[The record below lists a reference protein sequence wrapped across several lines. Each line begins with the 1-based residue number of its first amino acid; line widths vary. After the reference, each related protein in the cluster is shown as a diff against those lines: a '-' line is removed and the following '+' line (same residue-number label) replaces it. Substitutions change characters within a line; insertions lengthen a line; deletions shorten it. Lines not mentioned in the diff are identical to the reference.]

1 MDTRSCC
8 GGDIR
13 RVHPFRCV
21 GQLIAKRCLIALF
34 MNMQN
39 KQGLNPRNHRR
50 LVGRLVVVA
59 VAMFGF
65 GYAMVPLYQVFC
77 DFTGLG
83 GRSVQIS
90 EDAAG
95 VPSSDRTVQI
105 RFLATTHSDLP
116 WQFQPLEKTS
126 VVKLGELSETRY
138 LAMNPTAHDIIG
150 QATYNIVPPEASL
163 YFVKTECFC
172 FTEQLLTS
180 NESREMPVYFF
191 VQPDLPESIK
201 EITLSYTFYRN
212 EKAEKAALAQASA
225 NAPVNEN

>member
-1 MDTRSCC
+1 
-8 GGDIR
+8 
-13 RVHPFRCV
+13 
-21 GQLIAKRCLIALF
+21 
-34 MNMQN
+34 MNMQTDN
-39 KQGLNPRNHRR
+39 VQKSRVNRR
-50 LVGRLVVVA
+50 LVGRLVVMA

-90 EDAAG
+90 ANTDG
-95 VPSSDRTVQI
+95 VRASDREVSI
-105 RFLATTHSDLP
+105 RFLATTHSELP

-126 VVKLGELSETRY
+126 TVKLGELSETRY
-138 LAMNPTAHDIIG
+138 LAMNPTAQDMIG
-150 QATYNIVPPEASL
+150 QATYNVVPPEASL

-212 EKAEKAALAQASA
+212 EKAERTALALTSA
-225 NAPVNEN
+225 IAPVNEN

>member
-1 MDTRSCC
+1 
-8 GGDIR
+8 
-13 RVHPFRCV
+13 
-21 GQLIAKRCLIALF
+21 
-34 MNMQN
+34 MNMQTDN
-39 KQGLNPRNHRR
+39 DLKSRINRR
-50 LVGRLVVVA
+50 LVGRLVVLA

-65 GYAMVPLYQVFC
+65 GYAMVPLYGVFC
-77 DFTGLG
+77 DITGLG

-90 EDAAG
+90 DNADG
-95 VPSSDRTVQI
+95 VADSDREVQI
-105 RFLATTHSDLP
+105 RFLATTHSELP

-126 VVKLGELSETRY
+126 TIKLGELSETRY
-138 LAMNPTAHDIIG
+138 LAMNPTAQDMIG
-150 QATYNIVPPEASL
+150 QATYNVVPPEASL

-212 EKAEKAALAQASA
+212 EKAEKSALALASA

>member
-1 MDTRSCC
+1 
-8 GGDIR
+8 
-13 RVHPFRCV
+13 
-21 GQLIAKRCLIALF
+21 
-34 MNMQN
+34 MNMQTDN
-39 KQGLNPRNHRR
+39 DLKSRINRR
-50 LVGRLVVVA
+50 LVGRLVVLA

-65 GYAMVPLYQVFC
+65 GYAMVPLYGLFC
-77 DFTGLG
+77 DITGLG

-90 EDAAG
+90 DNADG
-95 VPSSDRTVQI
+95 VADSDREVQI
-105 RFLATTHSDLP
+105 RFLATTHSELP

-126 VVKLGELSETRY
+126 TIKLGELSETRY
-138 LAMNPTAHDIIG
+138 LAMNPTAQDMIG
-150 QATYNIVPPEASL
+150 QATYNVVPPEASL

-212 EKAEKAALAQASA
+212 EKAEKSALALASA

>member
-1 MDTRSCC
+1 
-8 GGDIR
+8 
-13 RVHPFRCV
+13 
-21 GQLIAKRCLIALF
+21 
-34 MNMQN
+34 MNMQADN
-39 KQGLNPRNHRR
+39 DLKSRINRR
-50 LVGRLVVVA
+50 LVGRLAGLA

-65 GYAMVPLYQVFC
+65 GYAMVPLYGVFC
-77 DFTGLG
+77 DITGLG

-90 EDAAG
+90 ENADG
-95 VPSSDRTVQI
+95 VADSDREVQI

-116 WQFQPLEKTS
+116 WQFQPVEKTS
-126 VVKLGELSETRY
+126 TIKLGELSETRY
-138 LAMNPTAHDIIG
+138 LAMNPTAQDMIG
-150 QATYNIVPPEASL
+150 QATYNVVPPEASL

-212 EKAEKAALAQASA
+212 EKAEKSALALASA
-225 NAPVNEN
+225 NAPVTEN

>member
-1 MDTRSCC
+1 
-8 GGDIR
+8 
-13 RVHPFRCV
+13 
-21 GQLIAKRCLIALF
+21 
-34 MNMQN
+34 MNMQADN
-39 KQGLNPRNHRR
+39 DLKSRINRR
-50 LVGRLVVVA
+50 LVGRLVVLA

-65 GYAMVPLYQVFC
+65 GYAMVPLYGVFC
-77 DFTGLG
+77 DITGLG

-90 EDAAG
+90 DNADG
-95 VPSSDRTVQI
+95 VADSDREVQI
-105 RFLATTHSDLP
+105 RFLATTHSELP

-126 VVKLGELSETRY
+126 TIKLGELSETRY
-138 LAMNPTAHDIIG
+138 LAMNPTAQDMIG
-150 QATYNIVPPEASL
+150 QATYNVVPPEASL

-212 EKAEKAALAQASA
+212 EKAEKSALALASA

>member
-1 MDTRSCC
+1 
-8 GGDIR
+8 
-13 RVHPFRCV
+13 
-21 GQLIAKRCLIALF
+21 
-34 MNMQN
+34 MNMQADN
-39 KQGLNPRNHRR
+39 DLKSRINRR
-50 LVGRLVVVA
+50 LVGRLAGVA

-65 GYAMVPLYQVFC
+65 GYAMVPLYGVFC
-77 DFTGLG
+77 DITGLG

-90 EDAAG
+90 ENADG
-95 VPSSDRTVQI
+95 VADSDREVQI

-116 WQFQPLEKTS
+116 WQFQPVEKTS
-126 VVKLGELSETRY
+126 TIKLGELSETRY
-138 LAMNPTAHDIIG
+138 LAMNPTAQDMIG
-150 QATYNIVPPEASL
+150 QATYNVVPPEASL

-212 EKAEKAALAQASA
+212 EKAEKSALALASA
-225 NAPVNEN
+225 NAPVTEN

>member
-1 MDTRSCC
+1 
-8 GGDIR
+8 
-13 RVHPFRCV
+13 
-21 GQLIAKRCLIALF
+21 
-34 MNMQN
+34 MNMQADN
-39 KQGLNPRNHRR
+39 DLKSRINRR
-50 LVGRLVVVA
+50 LVGRLVVLA

-65 GYAMVPLYQVFC
+65 GYAMVPLYGLFC
-77 DFTGLG
+77 DITGLG

-90 EDAAG
+90 DNADG
-95 VPSSDRTVQI
+95 VADSDREVQI
-105 RFLATTHSDLP
+105 RFLATTHSELP

-126 VVKLGELSETRY
+126 TIKLGELSETRY
-138 LAMNPTAHDIIG
+138 LAMNPTAQDMIG
-150 QATYNIVPPEASL
+150 QATYNVVPPEASL

-212 EKAEKAALAQASA
+212 EKAEKSALALASA